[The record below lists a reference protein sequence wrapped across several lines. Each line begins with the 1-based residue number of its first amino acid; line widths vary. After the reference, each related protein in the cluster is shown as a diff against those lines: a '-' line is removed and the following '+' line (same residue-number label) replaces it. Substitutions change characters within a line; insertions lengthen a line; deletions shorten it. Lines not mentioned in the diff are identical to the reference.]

1 MNAIIK
7 NDINYGNLV
16 QVTMDG
22 VVIVGSH
29 DYFRFYI
36 FKNSDF
42 VFEPYEDHYCELT
55 IELETPMQPHFYAR
69 CHEDV
74 VKVAKKLSKSHPARI
89 QAMARILA
97 RYEKGELVGDVRS
110 LEDFYTGLTPA
121 EIASHRL
128 IQ

>member
-1 MNAIIK
+1 MSVIK
-7 NDINYGNLV
+7 NGINYGNLV
-16 QVTMDG
+16 QVTLDG

-69 CHEDV
+69 RHEDV
-74 VKVAKKLSKSHPARI
+74 VKVAKKLSESHPTRI

-97 RYEKGELVGDVRS
+97 FYEKGELKGDVRS
-110 LEDFYTGLTPA
+110 LEDFYTGLTP
-121 EIASHRL
+121 EQIASHRL